1 LSAADESQ
9 EKTMSRRMPPDAMRP
24 LDSTIVVFAGFAAAF
39 LMAGLRPIAAQPPA
53 DAKNARA
60 DDADEKPEIKARL
73 KRMRER
79 AAGIKLW
86 RRAGDERK
94 PLDAKQEPLFRL
106 VDPTRDY
113 PDGTLWAW
121 PEKGRPAALVALSV
135 MSSSQPPRWLYEFVS
150 LSESEVGAD
159 FGPDFARW
167 SALGPGW
174 EPHAFRDA
182 PAPADSDSGRLRQM
196 RELARRFEA
205 VEFLPTRFEL
215 RLLPQPVLRYADPR
229 AGQLDGAVFLFC
241 HGTNPEIIL
250 TVEAQQEPDKPA
262 VWQYAFA
269 RNSIAG
275 LRVTLGG
282 AEVWARPL
290 VEFSAARANG
300 PYSIATQAVSANE
313 LQDMAGNDPK

>member
-1 LSAADESQ
+1 
-9 EKTMSRRMPPDAMRP
+9 MHRRTPPGAMRP
-24 LDSTIVVFAGFAAAF
+24 LDFSIVFFAGFMGAL
-39 LMAGLRPIAAQPPA
+39 LMAGLRPIAAQQPA
-53 DAKNARA
+53 DAKNAQA
-60 DDADEKPEIKARL
+60 DNADEKPEIKARL

-86 RRAGDERK
+86 VQAGDERK
-94 PLDAKQEPLFRL
+94 RLDAKQEPLFRL
-106 VDPTRDY
+106 VDHTRDY

-121 PEKGRPAALVALSV
+121 PEKGRPAALVTLSV
-135 MSSSQPPRWLYEFVS
+135 MSSLQPPRWLYEFAS

-159 FGPDFARW
+159 FGPDFAKW
-167 SALGPGW
+167 SALVPGW

-182 PAPADSDSGRLRQM
+182 PAPGDSDAARLRQM
-196 RELARRFEA
+196 RELARRFKA
-205 VEFLPTRFEL
+205 VEFLPTHSEL
-215 RLLPQPVLRYADPR
+215 RLLPQPVLRYADPG

-241 HGTNPEIIL
+241 IGTNPEIVL
-250 TVEAQQEPDKPA
+250 TIEASQEADKPA

-275 LRVTLGG
+275 MRVTLDG

-300 PYSIATQAVSANE
+300 PYTIATQPATPDE
-313 LQDMAGNDPK
+313 LQDIAGNDAK